1 MFFTKKFSREKN
13 CTLKR
18 QLLCIL
24 NNCSFQ
30 IRYED
35 EGNFRDRGDSNAME
49 TNKAI
54 IIAIINQ
61 KGGVGKSTTAV
72 NLSAAL
78 GELGKKILL
87 VDLDPQGNATSGF
100 GVEKSNEL
108 ACVYDGLIHET
119 PIHELIIKDVAQ
131 GVDLVPATINLA
143 GAEVELMNE
152 YAREHR
158 LADLLILAHYD
169 YDYILIDC
177 PPSLGQLTIN
187 GLTAARFL
195 IIPIQCEFYALEGLT
210 KLLETEKIVK
220 TRMNKELEVMG
231 VLMTMYDSRTSL
243 GKQVIEEV
251 VKYFGD
257 TVFDTKIPRSIRL
270 AEAPSYG
277 QSILTYD
284 NKGKGALAY
293 RSLAEE
299 VIHRG

>member
-1 MFFTKKFSREKN
+1 
-13 CTLKR
+13 
-18 QLLCIL
+18 
-24 NNCSFQ
+24 
-30 IRYED
+30 
-35 EGNFRDRGDSNAME
+35 ME
-49 TNKAI
+49 THNAI

-72 NLSAAL
+72 NLAAAL
-78 GELGKKILL
+78 GELNKKVLL

-100 GVEKSNEL
+100 GVEKAGEEL
-108 ACVYDGLIHET
+108 KCVYDGLINEE
-119 PIHELIIKDVAQ
+119 PVENLIVKDVAQ
-131 GVDLVPATINLA
+131 SVDLVPATINLA

-158 LADLLILAHYD
+158 LADLLKPIHSQYD
-169 YDYILIDC
+169 YVLIDC

-187 GLTAARFL
+187 GLTAAHYL

-220 TRMNKELEVMG
+220 TRMNRDLEILG

-243 GKQVIEEV
+243 ANQVVEEV
-251 VKYFGD
+251 AAYFGD
-257 TVFDTKIPRSIRL
+257 KVFSTKIPRTVRL
-270 AEAPSYG
+270 AEAPSFG

-284 NKGKGALAY
+284 TKGKGAIAY